1 MPVRGKELT
10 TEQRA
15 AVLALQKHGVSYRQI
30 ATTLNVSLG
39 VVCQTVQRKRETGSL
54 CSRSRSGRPRS
65 TSQRDDRKILQ
76 EAKRTPHVTAVQLR
90 SRLSQHL
97 QTVSKWL
104 IRRRLAETCLRSSKP
119 AKKPLLSAK
128 NISDRVAVCKHWT
141 AE

>member
-65 TSQRDDRKILQ
+65 TSQRD
-76 EAKRTPHVTAVQLR
+76 
-90 SRLSQHL
+90 
-97 QTVSKWL
+97 WL
-104 IRRRLAETCLRSSKP
+104 KY
-119 AKKPLLSAK
+119 
-128 NISDRVAVCKHWT
+128 
-141 AE
+141 